1 MEIFASVASKGDDLL
16 MSSLVSGVSSKDMN
30 IKTNTCTALGVQGK
44 LHDVFPMVSFC
55 LRGCILRLSS
65 GEGLLKQLFTAQS
78 LQ

>member
-16 MSSLVSGVSSKDMN
+16 MSGVSSKDMN

-65 GEGLLKQLFTAQS
+65 GEGLLEQLFTAQS